1 MPQPRLL
8 AVLGSGGHASSV
20 SDAAASAGY
29 TVVGFIHVGAENGTS
44 GQPGLILEDLDLDA
58 IDLGLGMGTNFL
70 REQAYKKTIAQF
82 PNASFPAIVHQ
93 TAWVSPHAVL
103 GAGVAVLSHSSVG
116 PKCHLNPGALL
127 NTGSSLDHDSTM
139 GDFASL
145 GPGSRTGGNVS
156 IGQRSVLG
164 LQAGIL
170 QGRTVGEDTV
180 VGAHSLVIE
189 DIPPLSVAIGTPC
202 RVTRSRKW
210 DENYY

>member
-29 TVVGFIHVGAENGTS
+29 TVIGFVHVGAENGDLE
-44 GQPGLILEDLDLDA
+44 QPGLILEDLDLDA

-82 PNASFPAIVHQ
+82 PTARFPAIVHQ

-103 GAGVAVLSHSSVG
+103 GAGVAVLSHSAVG
-116 PKCHLNPGALL
+116 PQCHLNPGALL

-145 GPGSRTGGNVS
+145 GPGARTGGNVS

-170 QGRTVGEDTV
+170 QGRTIGEDTV
-180 VGAHSLVIE
+180 VGAHSLVVE
-189 DIPPLSVAIGTPC
+189 DIPPLSVAMGTPC
-202 RVTRSRKW
+202 RVTRSREW
-210 DENYY
+210 DESYY

>member
-20 SDAAASAGY
+20 SDAAVSAGY
-29 TVVGFIHVGAENGTS
+29 KVIGFINFEAENGVS
-44 GQPGLILEDLDLDA
+44 EQPGLILEDLDLDA
-58 IDLGLGMGTNFL
+58 IDLGLGIGTNFR
-70 REQAYKKTIAQF
+70 REQVYKKTVAQF
-82 PNASFPAIVHQ
+82 PTARFPAIVHQ
-93 TAWVSPHAVL
+93 TAWVSPHAIL

-116 PKCHLNPGALL
+116 PQCHLHPGALL

-156 IGQRSVLG
+156 IGQRSMLG

-180 VGAHSLVIE
+180 VGAHSLVT
-189 DIPPLSVAIGTPC
+189 DNIPPLSVAMGIPC
-202 RVTRSRKW
+202 RVTRGRKW
-210 DENYY
+210 AENYY